1 MERSS
6 LVVLVA
12 VCILAAFIVPGYS
25 LKCYECN
32 SHNDSRC
39 AQEMPPSQL
48 EKDCSTH
55 QNEAHKYTLCR
66 KIVQTIEYEVNGLQ
80 PDTRVIRS
88 CGWDDTTY
96 KNACYQ
102 RSGFGGR
109 QEVCS
114 CTTDLC
120 NSSPSQYSTS
130 FLVGASSFI
139 LVSVLN
145 YLRQI

>member
-1 MERSS
+1 MVWPIYFYIIYKFSRQARGRVGS
-6 LVVLVA
+6 A
-12 VCILAAFIVPGYS
+12 

-39 AQEMPPSQL
+39 AQEEPPQL
-48 EKDCSTH
+48 LGKDCSTH
-55 QNEAHKYTLCR
+55 QNAAHKYTLCR

-120 NSSPSQYSTS
+120 NSAFNTPPSTTA
-130 FLVGASSFI
+130 V
-139 LVSVLN
+139 VLSLAVTATIALLGRVN
-145 YLRQI
+145 